1 MDKLE
6 KFIYSF
12 KYLPPILYF
21 GTLACLIY
29 TFIYDDVEIFGY
41 VWKGSSLEYLFVFWF
56 FYITYLAAKNRKKK

>member
-21 GTLACLIY
+21 GTVAWLIY
-29 TFIYDDVEIFGY
+29 TFIYEVEIFGY
-41 VWKGSSLEYLFVFWF
+41 VWKGSSLEFLFVFWF
-56 FYITYLAAKNRKKK
+56 FYLTYLAAKNLKKK

>member
-21 GTLACLIY
+21 GTVAWLIY
-29 TFIYDDVEIFGY
+29 TFNYEVEIFGY
-41 VWKGSSLEYLFVFWF
+41 VWGGSSLEFLFVFWF
-56 FYITYLAAKNRKKK
+56 LYITYLAAKNLKKK

>member
-21 GTLACLIY
+21 GTVAWLIY
-29 TFIYDDVEIFGY
+29 TFIYEVEIFGY
-41 VWKGSSLEYLFVFWF
+41 VWSGSSLEFLFVFWF
-56 FYITYLAAKNRKKK
+56 LYITYLAAKNLKKK